1 MTNWTTEARQGY
13 KTKTVRHGNC
23 TIVIHRPILSKPER
37 AKREQHVRNIVG
49 REMFQYIARQQSNL
63 QNQQNVK

>member
-13 KTKTVRHGNC
+13 ITKTVRHGNC

-37 AKREQHVRNIVG
+37 AKREQRVRDVMG
-49 REMFQYIARQQSNL
+49 REMHQYIERKEKEA
-63 QNQQNVK
+63 